1 MPVFRLLQA
10 NGRPLYF
17 AAAMVFAGLANGLAL
32 LVLSRMRSLGL
43 RIGFW
48 RTHRDLTLYR
58 QYWRVAPEQNWS
70 RVPIIFALLSFVLA
84 GCLLWMS
91 VHGIEIPR

>member
-1 MPVFRLLQA
+1 MLVFRLLQA
-10 NGRPLYF
+10 NGRLLYF

-43 RIGFW
+43 RIEFW

-58 QYWRVAPEQNWS
+58 QYWRLAPEQNWS
-70 RVPIIFALLSFVLA
+70 RAPIIFALLSFALA
-84 GCLLWMS
+84 GCFLWVSMR
-91 VHGIEIPR
+91 GIEVPR